1 MKTENK
7 YHVYLGYS
15 GIANMPQDIATK
27 YNNLLRFLGAE
38 EMVVQMERF
47 LNESEFS
54 DLIES
59 IEDNLHENNIKSP
72 NL

>member
-1 MKTENK
+1 MENK

-15 GIANMPQDIATK
+15 GIPNMPQDLATK
-27 YNNLLRFLGAE
+27 YNNLLSFLGAE
-38 EMVVQMERF
+38 EMVVQLERF

-59 IEDNLHENNIKSP
+59 IEDNLAENNIKSP